1 MKKVIAIILTIVL
14 MMTFLVGCSDDT
26 NMTETSNTYVEFWTD
41 EETGVQYVIYNRIA
55 GYAGMGGITPRLDA
69 DGSLYGDY

>member
-1 MKKVIAIILTIVL
+1 MKKVVAIILTVML

-26 NMTETSNTYVEFWTD
+26 NMTETSNMYVEFWTD
-41 EETGVQYVIYNRIA
+41 EETGVQYVVYKQND

-69 DGSLYGDY
+69 DGSLYD